1 MNKFMN
7 NRIPHY
13 LIESFI
19 TAAEESS
26 LQVAADKLQITQ
38 STLSKQ
44 MIMLEE
50 MLPHKIFT
58 FDGRKKVLTSY
69 GLSLYEAL
77 KPKFAQTQELIE
89 QTSLLFSQPENVHV
103 RICGRGELLDIL
115 AVNLKFNGRMTFM
128 PMNNESALEAVLL
141 RKAELAIVHTGI
153 DSNEIVMKP
162 FILNDFRF
170 AVSKSLMKSKPKVE
184 DLTDKIKSLPCLLY
198 KMHDPVIENLLKSWK
213 ISFEE
218 LNVLRTYPNYTTLAR
233 MVNEGL
239 GWAILPTHTAIDESA
254 NHVLPVSMNSSFNR
268 KFHLCYRKD
277 ISSAGWLK
285 ELLTEIKQVT

>member
-1 MNKFMN
+1 MN

-19 TAAEESS
+19 TAAEEPS
-26 LQVAADKLQITQ
+26 LQQAAEKLQITQ

-44 MIMLEE
+44 MIMFEE
-50 MLPHKIFT
+50 LLPHKVFA

-69 GLSLYEAL
+69 GSSLYEAL

-103 RICGRGELLDIL
+103 RICGRGEFLDIL
-115 AVNLKFNGRMTFM
+115 AVNLKFNGRITFL
-128 PMNNESALEAVLL
+128 PMNNESALEAVLQ

-153 DSNEIVMKP
+153 DSTEIVMKP
-162 FILNDFRF
+162 FILNEFRI
-170 AVSKSLMKSKPKVE
+170 AVSKGLLKTKPKAE
-184 DLTDKIKSLPCLLY
+184 DLTEKLKGLPCLLY

-213 ISFEE
+213 MTFEE
-218 LNVLRTYPNYTTLAR
+218 LNVHRTYPNYTTLAR
-233 MVNEGL
+233 MVSEGQ
-239 GWAILPTHTAIDESA
+239 GWALLPSHTAIDETL
-254 NHVLPVSMNSSFNR
+254 NHVIPVTMSSSFNR

-277 ISSAGWLK
+277 ISSASWLK
-285 ELLTEIKQVT
+285 ELLSEIKQLS

>member
-1 MNKFMN
+1 MN

-128 PMNNESALEAVLL
+128 PMNNESALEAVLQ

-153 DSNEIVMKP
+153 DSNEIVMRP

-254 NHVLPVSMNSSFNR
+254 NHVLPVSMSSSFNR

-277 ISSAGWLK
+277 ISSARWLK

>member
-1 MNKFMN
+1 MN

-128 PMNNESALEAVLL
+128 PMNNESALEAVLQ

-153 DSNEIVMKP
+153 DSNEIVMRP

-254 NHVLPVSMNSSFNR
+254 NHVLPVSMSSSFNR